1 MKNFFLLLI
10 LVLGISGQ
18 SVAQFSQKE
27 RDSIWKLS
35 KEDHNLMLKKLNIGE
50 LRPGPS
56 GNPNDPNAANTDESH
71 VEKNLDLP
79 DPLVFNNG
87 KKVTNSEE
95 WSRRRKELFH
105 EFNQEVYGQMPENI
119 PGVTWKIM
127 SEKDSVIANH
137 PVIVQEMRGEVDNSI
152 FPEIEV
158 NIDMTVILPADVE
171 GEIPLIL
178 NFDWIWP
185 SQKRTTKPWEE
196 KLLNKKWGY
205 ASLIPTSYQA
215 DNGAGLRRGII
226 GLVNKGK
233 PRKKDDWGALRAWA
247 WGASRAMDY
256 FEKSDKIDEERVAI
270 QGLSRYGKAALVTLA
285 YDQRF
290 AIGFIGSSGA
300 GGAKLLR
307 RNFGEQVENLA
318 ATSEYHWFAPNF
330 IKYAGPSTVQDLPVD
345 AHELIALVAPRP
357 VFIST
362 GNPAVEGGWV
372 DAQGMF
378 LGALYA
384 EPVYR
389 LLGEEG
395 MGTSEYPG
403 VGVYLGKGDIAFRA
417 HEAGHTVEPNWP
429 YFIQFAE
436 KYF

>member
-1 MKNFFLLLI
+1 MKNFFLLILI
-10 LVLGISGQ
+10 FAVSEQ
-18 SVAQFSQKE
+18 SVGQFSQKE
-27 RDSIWKLS
+27 RDSIYQLS
-35 KEDHNLMLKKLNIGE
+35 VQDHNLMMDKLNIE
-50 LRPGPS
+50 KLRSGPS
-56 GNPNDPNAANTDESH
+56 GNPSDPNAANTNESL
-71 VEKNLDLP
+71 VEKNLELP
-79 DPLVFNNG
+79 DPLIFNNG
-87 KKVTNSEE
+87 VEVTNEEE
-95 WSRRRKELFH
+95 WLRRRNEILDD
-105 EFNQEVYGQMPENI
+105 FNQEVYGQIPGNI
-119 PGVTWKIM
+119 PAVTWRTI
-127 SEKDSVIANH
+127 SEKDSVISNH
-137 PVIVQEMRGEVDNSI
+137 PVIVKEMMGEVDNSI

-158 NIDMTVILPADVE
+158 NIDMTVILPKNVE
-171 GEIPLIL
+171 GEVPLIL

-185 SQKRTTKPWEE
+185 SREKSTKSWEE
-196 KLLNKKWGY
+196 ELLNKKWGY

-215 DNGAGLRRGII
+215 DNGAGLRKGII

-233 PRKKDDWGALRAWA
+233 PRQKNDWGALRAWA

-256 FEKSDKIDEERVAI
+256 FVKSEKIDEERVAI

-290 AIGFIGSSGA
+290 TIGFIGSSGA

-307 RNFGEQVENLA
+307 RNFGEQIENLA
-318 ATSEYHWFAPNF
+318 SASEYHWFAPNF
-330 IKYAGPSTVQDLPVD
+330 IKYAGPLTVKDLPVD

-362 GNPAVEGGWV
+362 GNPSVEGGWV
-372 DAQGMF
+372 DARGMF

-389 LLGEEG
+389 LLGHEG
-395 MGTSEYPG
+395 MGVYKNPG
-403 VGVYLGKGDIAFRA
+403 VGKYLGEGDIGFRS
-417 HEAGHTVEPNWP
+417 HEKGHTVEPNWS